1 MSYFDEVLSQYFVP
15 GFQTGYYDILIMS
28 RNPYNEPDF
37 TFNFNDI
44 DSNYYFAVSNL
55 NVAYNQSG
63 EYEGRLAGEGPDNN
77 TFAVGKKEIS
87 LSFSLPLKMESWGYT
102 SFSFDAL
109 YDYFLNGYKGTSSSY
124 IGRFNTTNPS
134 LPIGSTQIQIENIL
148 DFLNL
153 PLPFT
158 AKIKSDL
165 KAEVEETV
173 TVINVSKANKTVTLS
188 SGTVYN
194 HSTNISYLY
203 AIPEVSPEDRQ
214 PQFSL
219 LSLREGFFVGCIVE
233 KISFKITPEATIVA
247 DIEVK
252 ALDIDSRYQ
261 IDLTQN
267 FNTIIA
273 SLTKRKPHYK
283 LHGSKFRIENTTTT
297 PDYFKLG
304 FATDDSFYSGY
315 EGLNITNFTIN
326 SISLDLTNN
335 LEPVYTL
342 HSKMDSY
349 AQRFNH
355 NMLPVGYYSKGRKI
369 SGEINFTSPMSPFA
383 LADKLA
389 GFSSVNNG
397 GIRYNFGPFKI
408 EFIKVTWSPD
418 NSQASMDTNHTKIVK
433 WSIATDSLLKQPILL
448 PTGTF

>member
-28 RNPYNEPDF
+28 RNPYYEPDF
-37 TFNFNDI
+37 VLNFNDI

-77 TFAVGKKEIS
+77 TFAVGRKEIS
-87 LSFSLPLKMESWGYT
+87 LSFTMPIKMESWGYT
-102 SFSFDAL
+102 SFSFDAI
-109 YDYFLNGYKGTSSSY
+109 YDYFLSGYKGTETPY
-124 IGRFNTTNPS
+124 IGRFNEANAV
-134 LPIGSTQIQIENIL
+134 LPIGSTQIQIDNII
-148 DFLNL
+148 DFLNISV
-153 PLPFT
+153 PFS

-165 KAEVEETV
+165 KAETEETV
-173 TVINVSKANKTVTLS
+173 TITNVNKANKTVTLS
-188 SGTVYN
+188 SGTIYN
-194 HSTNISYLY
+194 HTSSISYVY
-203 AIPEVSPEDRQ
+203 AVPETLPEDRQ

-233 KISFKITPEATIVA
+233 KISFKITPDSVLEAE
-247 DIEVK
+247 IEVK
-252 ALDIDSRYQ
+252 ALDIDSKYQ

-267 FNTIIA
+267 FNTII
-273 SLTKRKPHYK
+273 SNLSKRKPHFK
-283 LHGSKFRIENTTTT
+283 LHGSKFRVENTTTT

-304 FATDDSFYSGY
+304 FATDDSFFNGY
-315 EGLNITNFTIN
+315 EGLNIPNFTIN
-326 SISLDLTNN
+326 SISLDLVNN

-342 HSKMDSY
+342 HSKMNSY
-349 AQRFNH
+349 AQRFGH
-355 NMLPVGYYSKGRKI
+355 NMLPLGYYSKGRKI
-369 SGEINFTSPMSPFA
+369 SGEINYTSPMSPFA

-408 EFIKVTWSPD
+408 EFNEVTWSPD
-418 NSQASMDTNHTKIVK
+418 NSQASIDTNHTKIVK

>member
-28 RNPYNEPDF
+28 RNPYYEPDF
-37 TFNFNDI
+37 VLNFNDI

-77 TFAVGKKEIS
+77 TFAVGRKEIS
-87 LSFSLPLKMESWGYT
+87 LSFTMPIKMESWGYT
-102 SFSFDAL
+102 SFSFDAI
-109 YDYFLNGYKGTSSSY
+109 YDYFLNGFKGTETPY
-124 IGRFNTTNPS
+124 IGRLDETNPT
-134 LPIGSTQIQIENIL
+134 LPIGSTQIQIDNIL
-148 DFLNL
+148 DFLNISV
-153 PLPFT
+153 PFS

-165 KAEVEETV
+165 KAETEETV
-173 TVINVSKANKTVTLS
+173 TITNVSKANKTVTLS

-194 HSTNISYLY
+194 HTSNISYVY
-203 AIPEVSPEDRQ
+203 AVPESPPEDRQ

-233 KISFKITPEATIVA
+233 KVSFKITPDSVLEAE
-247 DIEVK
+247 IEVK
-252 ALDIDSRYQ
+252 ALDIDSKYQ

-267 FNTIIA
+267 FNTII
-273 SLTKRKPHYK
+273 SNLSKRKPHFK
-283 LHGSKFRIENTTTT
+283 LHGSRFRIENTTTT

-304 FATDDSFYSGY
+304 FATDDSFFNGY
-315 EGLNITNFTIN
+315 EGLNIPNFTIN
-326 SISLDLTNN
+326 SISLDLVNN

-342 HSKMDSY
+342 HSKMNSY
-349 AQRFNH
+349 AQRFGH
-355 NMLPVGYYSKGRKI
+355 NMLPLGYYSKGRKI

-408 EFIKVTWSPD
+408 EFDEVTWSPD
-418 NSQASMDTNHTKIVK
+418 NSSASVDTNHTKIVK